1 MKMKSVSSAMVLL
14 LASTFFSGCAHM
26 IGSQDPLT
34 ADEHMKLGSS
44 YEDKGLRS
52 AAAKEYGAALRK
64 QKNYV
69 PAYIA
74 LGNLSF
80 EEGNLVEAEIYYRK
94 ALDKEPDHPSANNN
108 LAVVYLTRGSRLDT
122 AEQLAQ
128 RALKSAGALSPYV
141 LDTLAHIYMREGR
154 YQQAKA
160 ALDAADAQAPTDNVF
175 LKQRL
180 FQTRRNLET
189 YTANGSK
196 G

>member
-1 MKMKSVSSAMVLL
+1 MKMKSMSSAMVLL
-14 LASTFFSGCAHM
+14 LAAFFAGCAHM
-26 IGSQDPLT
+26 VGYQDPLS

-64 QKNYV
+64 QKSYV
-69 PAYIA
+69 PAFIA

-128 RALKSAGALSPYV
+128 RALKGAGALAPYV

-154 YQQAKA
+154 FQQAKA
-160 ALDAADAQAPTDNVF
+160 ALDSADAQAPSDNVF

-180 FQTRRNLET
+180 MQTRRNLEA
-189 YTANGSK
+189 YSASGSK
-196 G
+196 GR